1 MVLGALLMERCATGI
16 LVVGDVLE
24 QYLVVGCVLGV
35 MRLEVCIIASH
46 LPWSSGKLERRIC
59 STLRKLI
66 TSVN

>member
-1 MVLGALLMERCATGI
+1 MERCATCI

-24 QYLVVGCVLGV
+24 QCVVVGCVLGV
-35 MRLEVCIIASH
+35 MRLEVCMIASL

-66 TSVN
+66 TSIN